1 MAWDA
6 AKEMVDE
13 EEVRTIFVD
22 SIIVEASLGIPEIR
36 IGREAP
42 RRPGKDQKSL
52 SNLKIFP

>member
-1 MAWDA
+1 MDIANIIAWDA

-22 SIIVEASLGIPEIR
+22 SIVMEASLGIPEMR

-42 RRPGKDQKSL
+42 EKPGA
-52 SNLKIFP
+52 I